1 MKPPLVIVGGHGSGE
16 IAMAVFEAAN
26 AAREQWQIAGFLS
39 DVCPPGERLGRH
51 LVLGGTAEVEDFA
64 ARGYLIHYTLH
75 LNAKKKQERVERL
88 RSLRLPLEAHAS
100 AVHPRAHLEPS
111 TEVGP
116 GVVVCAQAATSF
128 GVRLGGFIHLYTNAF
143 VGHDTAVADYATL
156 AAHSVLGARV
166 LAREGCHVG
175 LNSTVREDV
184 SLGEYS
190 IVGMGAVVLQDVAP
204 FEIVG
209 GNPARRLGSLDGSP

>member
-1 MKPPLVIVGGHGSGE
+1 MKPPLVVVGGHGSGE

-26 AAREQWQIAGFLS
+26 EVREQWQIAGFLS
-39 DVCPPGERLGRH
+39 DVCPPGENLGKH
-51 LVLGGTAEVEDFA
+51 PVLGGTAEVEAFA
-64 ARGYLIHYTLH
+64 ERGFLIHYTLH
-75 LNAKKKQERVERL
+75 LNAKKKQERVEKL
-88 RSLRLPLEAHAS
+88 RSLRLPPEVHAS

-128 GVRLGGFIHLYTNAF
+128 GVRLGGFIHMYTNSF
-143 VGHDTAVADYATL
+143 VGHDTNVADYVTL

-166 LAREGCHVG
+166 RAMEGCHVG
-175 LNSTVREDV
+175 LNSSVREDAA
-184 SLGEYS
+184 LGEYS
-190 IVGMGAVVLQDVAP
+190 IVGMGAVVLGDVGP

-209 GNPARRLGSLDGSP
+209 GNPARLLGQVERQ

>member
-1 MKPPLVIVGGHGSGE
+1 MKPPLLIVGGHGSGE
-16 IAMAVFEAAN
+16 IAMSVFEAAN
-26 AAREQWQIAGFLS
+26 ETREQWQIVGFLS
-39 DVCPPGERLGRH
+39 DVCPPGEHLGKH
-51 LVLGGTAEVEDFA
+51 PVLGGTDEVEDFA

-75 LNAKKKQERVERL
+75 LNAKKKWERVARL
-88 RSLRLPLEAHAS
+88 RSLRIPPEAHAS

-111 TEVGP
+111 TEIGR

-128 GVRLGGFIHLYTNAF
+128 GVRLGGFIHMYTNCF

-166 LAREGCHVG
+166 RAEEGCHVG
-175 LNSTVREDV
+175 LNSTIRVDV
-184 SLGEYS
+184 ILGEYS

-209 GNPARRLGSLDGSP
+209 GNPARVLGRLERS

>member
-1 MKPPLVIVGGHGSGE
+1 LKPPLVIVGGHGSGE

-26 AAREQWQIAGFLS
+26 EVQERWQIAGFLT

-51 LVLGGTAEVEDFA
+51 PVLGGTAEVEDFA
-64 ARGYLIHYTLH
+64 ARGYQIHYTLH

-111 TEVGP
+111 TELGP
-116 GVVVCAQAATSF
+116 GVVICALAATSF
-128 GVRLGGFIHLYTNAF
+128 GVRLGGFIHLYTSAF

-166 LAREGCHVG
+166 RAGEGCHVG
-175 LNSTVREDV
+175 LNSSVREDV

-190 IVGMGAVVLQDVAP
+190 IVGMGAVVLGEVAP

-209 GNPARRLGSLDGSP
+209 GNPARLLGRIERP

>member
-1 MKPPLVIVGGHGSGE
+1 MKPPLVVVGGRGSGE

-26 AAREQWQIAGFLS
+26 EAREQWQIAGFLS
-39 DVCPPGERLGRH
+39 DVCPPGESLGRH
-51 LVLGGTAEVEDFA
+51 PVLGGTSEVEDFA

-75 LNAKKKQERVERL
+75 LNAKKKWERVQKL
-88 RSLRLPLEAHAS
+88 RGLRLPPEAHAS

-111 TEVGP
+111 TELGP

-128 GVRLGGFIHLYTNAF
+128 GVRLGGFIHLYTSSF

-166 LAREGCHVG
+166 RAGEGCHVG
-175 LNSTVREDV
+175 LNCSVREDV

-190 IVGMGAVVLQDVAP
+190 VVGMGAVVLGDVAP
-204 FEIVG
+204 FAIVG
-209 GNPARRLGSLDGSP
+209 GNPARVLGQIERA

>member
-1 MKPPLVIVGGHGSGE
+1 VIVGGRGSGE

-26 AAREQWQIAGFLS
+26 EVREQWQIAGFLS
-39 DVCPPGERLGRH
+39 DVCPPGERLGKH
-51 LVLGGTAEVEDFA
+51 PVLGGTAEAEGFV
-64 ARGYLIHYTLH
+64 ARGFLIHYTLH

-116 GVVVCAQAATSF
+116 GVLVCAQAATSF
-128 GVRLGGFIHLYTNAF
+128 GVRLGGFIHMYTNSFA
-143 VGHDTAVADYATL
+143 GHDTTVADYATL

-166 LAREGCHVG
+166 RAGEGCHVG
-175 LNSTVREDV
+175 LNSSVREDV
-184 SLGEYS
+184 RLGEYS
-190 IVGMGAVVLQDVAP
+190 IVGMGAVVLGDVGP

-209 GNPARRLGSLDGSP
+209 GNPARPLGRVDRP

>member
-16 IAMAVFEAAN
+16 IAMSVFEAAN
-26 AAREQWQIAGFLS
+26 EVCEQWQIAGFLS

-51 LVLGGTAEVEDFA
+51 PVLGATAEVEDFA

-75 LNAKKKQERVERL
+75 LNAKKKHERVERL
-88 RSLRLPLEAHAS
+88 RSLRLPPEAHAS
-100 AVHPRAHLEPS
+100 AIHPRAHLEPS
-111 TEVGP
+111 TEVGR

-128 GVRLGGFIHLYTNAF
+128 GVRLGGFIHLYTNSF

-166 LAREGCHVG
+166 RAGEGCHVG
-175 LNSTVREDV
+175 LNSSVREEV

-190 IVGMGAVVLQDVAP
+190 IVGMGAVVLDDVGP

-209 GNPARRLGSLDGSP
+209 GNPARLLGQVEQS